1 MKALRYTRRL
11 IGFESPSHESNRT
24 ISRYLERKLSKY
36 GFVVERLEY
45 RDSNQV
51 RKVSLVAKRGRGTGG
66 LAYFSHSD
74 TVPAPDWH
82 SRRFGPFQSA
92 IARERVYGRGSCDMK
107 GSIACML
114 TAVQQFDADKQRAP
128 LYFVVTA
135 DEEVGYHGAR
145 QVVEESRF
153 YRDMVSENA
162 AAIIGEPTQ
171 LEVVHAHKGSCGF
184 RATAKGRAAHSSTRE
199 GINANLKMIPFLN
212 EMKQIHDELES
223 STEWQDPRF
232 DPPSMSWNIGV
243 NDGNT
248 AVNVTAPESLCT
260 VYFRPLPG
268 IDVQPLIKRVVSIGE
283 RLDVHVEVL
292 RSGEAMWTEPD
303 SPFVKKALELT
314 HRPTSRTVSYGTDA
328 GVLGELEHKIVLGP
342 GSIAQAHTRD
352 EWIALEQL
360 ALGTE
365 IYQRFVRHYCGG

>member
-11 IGFESPSHESNRT
+11 VGFASPSQESNRT

-36 GFVVERLEY
+36 GFLVERLEY
-45 RDSNQV
+45 RDANQV
-51 RKVSLVAKRGRGTGG
+51 RKVSLVAKRGPGKGG

-114 TAVQQFDADKQRAP
+114 SAVQLLDPNKQRAP
-128 LYFVVTA
+128 FYFVITA
-135 DEEVGYHGAR
+135 DEEVGYHGAK

-153 YRDMVSENA
+153 YREMVSENA
-162 AAIIGEPTQ
+162 VAIIGEPTM

-184 RATAKGRAAHSSTRE
+184 TATATGRAAHSSTRE
-199 GINANLKMIPFLN
+199 GINANLKMIPFLS
-212 EMKQIHDELES
+212 EMKAIHDELETDARWLDS
-223 STEWQDPRF
+223 RF
-232 DPPSMSWNIGV
+232 DPPCMSWNIGI
-243 NDGNT
+243 NDSNA
-248 AVNVTAPESLCT
+248 AVNVTAPLSVCT
-260 VYFRPLPG
+260 VYFRPMPG
-268 IDVQPLIKRVVSIGE
+268 IDVQPLIKRVMTIGE
-283 RLDVHVEVL
+283 KLDVHVEVL
-292 RSGEAMWTEPD
+292 RSGEPMWTDPD
-303 SPFVKKALELT
+303 SAFVRKALELA
-314 HRPTSRTVSYGTDA
+314 HRQTSRTVSYGTDA
-328 GVLGELEHKIVLGP
+328 GVLGELENKIILGP

-365 IYQRFVRHYCGG
+365 VYHRFLRHYCGG